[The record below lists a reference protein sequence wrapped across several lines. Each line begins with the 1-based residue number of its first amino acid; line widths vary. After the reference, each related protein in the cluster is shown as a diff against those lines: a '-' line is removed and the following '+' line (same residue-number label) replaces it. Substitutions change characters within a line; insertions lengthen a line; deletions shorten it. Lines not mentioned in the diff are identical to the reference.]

1 MIIYKLRSESIF
13 VKIDNETKIVTNV
26 INTAS
31 QKLVSSLI
39 TTEDYYT
46 KFTTDAEAWPDSTE
60 AEFNTAKAEVL
71 ASLA

>member
-26 INTAS
+26 INTAT
-31 QKLVSSLI
+31 QKLVSLLI

-46 KFTTDAEAWPDSTE
+46 KFTTDAEEWPDSTE
-60 AEFNTAKAEVL
+60 AEFNAAKTEVI

>member
-60 AEFNTAKAEVL
+60 AEFNAAKAEVL